1 MKKFILFLASVFMLA
16 SCNDKVLI
24 DYGYGQP
31 NTEKVV
37 NFGTNFYIPGLT
49 KSIIDGVDSL
59 KKNNFAVYAKIN
71 GNLNELGITLNPS
84 KKGFFIYGDTLAW
97 TNSKWALKNKTYL
110 WPNAK
115 DGNEEHDPTINFFAY
130 GPIGVDKNGVEL
142 VDSTIVVDVNPI
154 EKDDEIKD
162 LVYAKALNQTYKY
175 DNGKPNEKTGDPA
188 KGYVKFNFQH
198 QLSWVEFKGTFTA
211 SEGIDSVTIDSVVVF
226 VSNSTA
232 KYYINTKTHK
242 DTLENATD
250 SVSHKYVLD
259 SLQLDS
265 TKYQVI
271 GSFVALPQ
279 IVGDTMT
286 AKVYYTIKTAD
297 GEIIKGEPQVKL
309 NYGTLEE
316 AKPTPASATAPWTV
330 AKWQKG
336 YKYIYRINVK
346 PREIL
351 FTATVESWNPTGT
364 IPEYLIY

>member
-24 DYGYGQP
+24 DYGYDQP
-31 NTEKVV
+31 STEKVV
-37 NFGTNFYIPGLT
+37 NFGTNFYMPGLT

-97 TNSKWALKNKTYL
+97 ANSKWALKNKTYL

-115 DGNEEHDPTINFFAY
+115 DGNEDHDPTINFFAY
-130 GPIGVDKNGVEL
+130 GPIEIDNEVVLNET
-142 VDSTIVVDVNPI
+142 DSTITIDVNPI
-154 EKDDEIKD
+154 EKDNEIKD
-162 LVYAKALNQTYKY
+162 LVYAKALKQTYKSN
-175 DNGKPNEKTGDPA
+175 NGVPKTSDPA
-188 KGYVKFNFQH
+188 LGYVKFNFQH

-211 SEGIDSVTIDSVVVF
+211 SEGIDSVTIDSVVAHVD
-226 VSNSTA
+226 NSTA
-232 KYYINTKTHK
+232 TYVINTKADYK
-242 DTLENATD
+242 DTLTNAATP
-250 SVSHKYVLD
+250 VAHNYVLD

-279 IVGDTMT
+279 TVSNAMT
-286 AKVYYTIKTAD
+286 AKIYYTLKTAD
-297 GEIIKGEPQVKL
+297 GEIIKGEPEVKL
-309 NYGTLEE
+309 NYGTLHEDY
-316 AKPTPASATAPWTV
+316 PSASATAPWTV